1 MFEKHSL
8 NSEVLLSTYKYYIL
22 MLRNTVFELFMFH
35 KPVDFR
41 KWVDK
46 SYTLRLSPD
55 RTGTIYFKILIIP
68 QAPPTQEG
76 PGRQTGVKVSIR
88 N

>member
-1 MFEKHSL
+1 MFEKLSL

-41 KWVDK
+41 KWVNK
-46 SYTLRLSPD
+46 SNTLRLSPD

-68 QAPPTQEG
+68 PAPPTQEG
-76 PGRQTGVKVSIR
+76 PRRQTCVKVSIK